1 MMVSQGGF
9 GASTSGL
16 GVRGIFET
24 LFGVKGGKVDQASS
38 LFPSGKPPVKLPKIS
53 PATRPAGEAKK

>member
-16 GVRGIFET
+16 GVRNIYET
-24 LFGVKGGKVDQASS
+24 LFGYKGGKIDQAAS

-53 PATRPAGEAKK
+53 PATRPAGEERK